1 MFFRILKK
9 DLKRKKVMNA
19 VLLSF
24 ILLAAMF
31 VASGLSNVVSVM
43 NGTDHYLK
51 KAGIGDYVVISM
63 GEESKTALED
73 VLQGND
79 DIKECRIEP
88 VIWGDKSNLKK
99 ADGTKIEAKNSV
111 VFQALE
117 DSQLKYFDKDNKQ
130 ITEIQP
136 GHAYVTGDFMEE
148 NDLKTGDKITVTYD
162 SIFFSVTLDGT
173 AKDALFGSPMM
184 QNRRFLFNERE
195 MEKLFSNENVRN
207 KYQGQVCYIDLADGA
222 QESDLASLISE
233 VPGVMF
239 SGAYSMIKTTYVM
252 NMIVAFTILILSVCL
267 ILISFV
273 VLKFS
278 ITFTISEEFRE
289 IGVMKAIGISN
300 FRIRSLY
307 LAKYLMMSVVGAGA
321 GLWLSVPFSKLLLQ
335 SVSNNMVLE
344 ADNHFLLSV
353 IGAVL
358 VVGVILLFTFR
369 CTKLVKKYSPI
380 DAIHSGETGERYKKK
395 SPFRLGKS
403 HRSTSTFLAV
413 NDIFSAPKR
422 YMTIIIAFFICTLFV
437 LVFVNVSATLRSD
450 TFVTTFGKR
459 SDLYYQDQETG
470 INSMTQ
476 DGEKQVETY
485 LADQEQL
492 LADDGM
498 PAKMC
503 VEALY
508 KYKVRVKDKDYSL
521 SCQQGIHTNASEYEY
536 TEGEAPGN
544 KNEIA
549 ITPTISNLTGAELG
563 DTMSID
569 FGTETVDCVVVAYF
583 QSMNQLGQV
592 IRLHEDAPTDFRYLS
607 TLMPYQ
613 INFQDDPPAEEIET
627 CKEKVEKLF
636 EIDHV
641 MNAVEYCD
649 DMMGIASTVEAVQ
662 YLLLG
667 ITMIVIL
674 LVCVLMER
682 SFLADERSQ
691 IAILKAIGFGS
702 SRIIRWHIMRF
713 VMVTFIA
720 VLLAALCS
728 VPVTYLVG
736 NPLFGMTGAGKVS
749 FVISPWKIFLMYP
762 VIIFFIT
769 FLGAGITALHI
780 RKIRSNDTANI
791 E

>member
-1 MFFRILKK
+1 M
-9 DLKRKKVMNA
+9 
-19 VLLSF
+19 
-24 ILLAAMF
+24 
-31 VASGLSNVVSVM
+31 
-43 NGTDHYLK
+43 
-51 KAGIGDYVVISM
+51 
-63 GEESKTALED
+63 
-73 VLQGND
+73 
-79 DIKECRIEP
+79 
-88 VIWGDKSNLKK
+88 
-99 ADGTKIEAKNSV
+99 
-111 VFQALE
+111 
-117 DSQLKYFDKDNKQ
+117 
-130 ITEIQP
+130 
-136 GHAYVTGDFMEE
+136 
-148 NDLKTGDKITVTYD
+148 
-162 SIFFSVTLDGT
+162 
-173 AKDALFGSPMM
+173 
-184 QNRRFLFNERE
+184 
-195 MEKLFSNENVRN
+195 
-207 KYQGQVCYIDLADGA
+207 
-222 QESDLASLISE
+222 
-233 VPGVMF
+233 
-239 SGAYSMIKTTYVM
+239 
-252 NMIVAFTILILSVCL
+252 
-267 ILISFV
+267 
-273 VLKFS
+273 
-278 ITFTISEEFRE
+278 
-289 IGVMKAIGISN
+289 
-300 FRIRSLY
+300 
-307 LAKYLMMSVVGAGA
+307 
-321 GLWLSVPFSKLLLQ
+321 LSVPFSKLLLQ

-380 DAIHSGETGERYKKK
+380 DAIRSGETGERYKKK

-403 HRSTSTFLAV
+403 HRSTSTFLAA
-413 NDIFSAPKR
+413 NDIFSAPRR

-470 INSMTQ
+470 INSMTK

-503 VEALY
+503 VEVLY

-549 ITPTISNLTGAELG
+549 ITPTISNLTGAKLG

-627 CKEKVEKLF
+627 RKEKVEKLF

-691 IAILKAIGFGS
+691 IAILKAIGFGN
-702 SRIIRWHIMRF
+702 SRSQMAHYAVWNSYIICSAVGCIMFRTGNIPGRKSAVWHDRSRKGFLCDQSVENFSYVSGCDFMYNISGKRHHR
-713 VMVTFIA
+713 IA
-720 VLLAALCS
+720 
-728 VPVTYLVG
+728 
-736 NPLFGMTGAGKVS
+736 
-749 FVISPWKIFLMYP
+749 YP
-762 VIIFFIT
+762 EDQ
-769 FLGAGITALHI
+769 
-780 RKIRSNDTANI
+780 KQ
-791 E
+791 

>member
-51 KAGIGDYVVISM
+51 RAGIGDYVVISM

-195 MEKLFSNENVRN
+195 MKKLFSNENVRN

-222 QESDLASLISE
+222 QESDLASLISK

-321 GLWLSVPFSKLLLQ
+321 GLLLSVPFSKLLLQ

-353 IGAVL
+353 IGTVL

-413 NDIFSAPKR
+413 NDIFSAPRR

-470 INSMTQ
+470 INSMTK

-549 ITPTISNLTGAELG
+549 ITPTISNLTGAKLG

-613 INFQDDPPAEEIET
+613 INFQDDPPAEKIET
-627 CKEKVEKLF
+627 RKEKVEKLF

-649 DMMGIASTVEAVQ
+649 DMMGVASTVEAVQ

-691 IAILKAIGFGS
+691 IAILKAIGFGN
-702 SRIIRWHIMRF
+702 SRIIGWHIMRF

-769 FLGAGITALHI
+769 FLGVGITALHI

>member
-1 MFFRILKK
+1 M
-9 DLKRKKVMNA
+9 
-19 VLLSF
+19 
-24 ILLAAMF
+24 
-31 VASGLSNVVSVM
+31 
-43 NGTDHYLK
+43 
-51 KAGIGDYVVISM
+51 
-63 GEESKTALED
+63 
-73 VLQGND
+73 
-79 DIKECRIEP
+79 
-88 VIWGDKSNLKK
+88 
-99 ADGTKIEAKNSV
+99 
-111 VFQALE
+111 
-117 DSQLKYFDKDNKQ
+117 
-130 ITEIQP
+130 
-136 GHAYVTGDFMEE
+136 
-148 NDLKTGDKITVTYD
+148 
-162 SIFFSVTLDGT
+162 
-173 AKDALFGSPMM
+173 
-184 QNRRFLFNERE
+184 
-195 MEKLFSNENVRN
+195 
-207 KYQGQVCYIDLADGA
+207 
-222 QESDLASLISE
+222 
-233 VPGVMF
+233 
-239 SGAYSMIKTTYVM
+239 
-252 NMIVAFTILILSVCL
+252 
-267 ILISFV
+267 
-273 VLKFS
+273 
-278 ITFTISEEFRE
+278 
-289 IGVMKAIGISN
+289 
-300 FRIRSLY
+300 
-307 LAKYLMMSVVGAGA
+307 
-321 GLWLSVPFSKLLLQ
+321 
-335 SVSNNMVLE
+335 
-344 ADNHFLLSV
+344 
-353 IGAVL
+353 
-358 VVGVILLFTFR
+358 VGVILLFTFR

-403 HRSTSTFLAV
+403 HRSISTFLAV

-549 ITPTISNLTGAELG
+549 ITPTISNLTGAKLG

-627 CKEKVEKLF
+627 RKEKVEKLF

-691 IAILKAIGFGS
+691 IAILKAIGFGC

-713 VMVTFIA
+713 GIVTLFA

-762 VIIFFIT
+762 AVILCIT
-769 FLGAGITALHI
+769 FLGSGITALHI